1 MKKVLTKRAKGMG
14 AEVGAQKWECLHSIG
29 ETRKSF
35 QPLWKIV
42 LVFLRK
48 FRSGW
53 QDCLTAA
60 ERAH

>member
-48 FRSGW
+48 FRCQVGKI
-53 QDCLTAA
+53 A
-60 ERAH
+60 